1 MEKGRRYLVVSRQIV
16 NSTGYEVT
24 KITLG
29 KFSSES
35 NKCYAFIDDA
45 HCRMSQLKK
54 NNIIRIISLEN
65 NSDTILKEL
74 EEAYNE

>member
-54 NNIIRIISLEN
+54 
-65 NSDTILKEL
+65 TIL
-74 EEAYNE
+74 